1 MKFLKLSKRLI
12 EIRRLEIAKR
22 VVESEQ
28 AHKER
33 KTKKGSFEHL
43 WKDLND

>member
-33 KTKKGSFEHL
+33 KTKKRFF
-43 WKDLND
+43 